1 MNAPDLLDAIKEHA
15 RPTWSTRIDE
25 ICQTAET
32 NGWTAEALAAAV
44 NKGIGPQTGTGY
56 VVVTLDKLASTSRQN
71 PTPKPNTPVGHTTCR
86 QHGDPCELC
95 YCHEGQ
101 VRHNVS
107 TPAPTWYTDALKAAP
122 THPGGLQ
129 GAMDDGLRS
138 QGIDPDRLRHHLDHG
153 QPGDADAYLAAMK
166 GNGIT

>member
-32 NGWTAEALAAAV
+32 NGWTVEALAAAV

-71 PTPKPNTPVGHTTCR
+71 PTSKPNTPVGHTRCR
-86 QHGDPCELC
+86 EHGEPCELC

-101 VRHNVS
+101 VRHHIS
-107 TPAPTWYTDALKAAP
+107 KPAPTWYTDALKAAP
-122 THPGGLQ
+122 SHPGGLQ